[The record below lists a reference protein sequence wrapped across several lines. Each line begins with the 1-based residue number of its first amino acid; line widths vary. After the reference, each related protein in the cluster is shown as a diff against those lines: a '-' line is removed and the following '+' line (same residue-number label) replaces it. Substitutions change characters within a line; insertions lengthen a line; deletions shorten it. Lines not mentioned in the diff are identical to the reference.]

1 MTYINEWITSIVIII
16 LLAVVLEMAL
26 PNTKLKNYVKIT
38 MSLLLLLFL
47 LQPVLNIFYEDP
59 DEWLNEVIQQTTSEE
74 INVEEEINSQKKDI
88 ERFFDA
94 YTSEQV
100 AVQLKDQAN
109 GDLKKEEDLMVT
121 DLSIIQ
127 DNNGEFTQIEVVV
140 VPYQEEERTSTSRT
154 DEVEPVS
161 IMIGET
167 ESKEDAVS
175 YEEQDVI
182 SMLADIWGVPSSVI
196 TLKEEGGWVN

>member
-1 MTYINEWITSIVIII
+1 
-16 LLAVVLEMAL
+16 
-26 PNTKLKNYVKIT
+26 

>member
-59 DEWLNEVIQQTTSEE
+59 DEWLNEVIQQTISEE

>member
-1 MTYINEWITSIVIII
+1 
-16 LLAVVLEMAL
+16 
-26 PNTKLKNYVKIT
+26 

-109 GDLKKEEDLMVT
+109 GDLKKRRRPH
-121 DLSIIQ
+121 
-127 DNNGEFTQIEVVV
+127 GHGPFHH
-140 VPYQEEERTSTSRT
+140 SR
-154 DEVEPVS
+154 
-161 IMIGET
+161 
-167 ESKEDAVS
+167 
-175 YEEQDVI
+175 
-182 SMLADIWGVPSSVI
+182 
-196 TLKEEGGWVN
+196 

>member
-16 LLAVVLEMAL
+16 LLAVVLEMVL
-26 PNTKLKNYVKIT
+26 PNTNLKNYVKIT

-59 DEWLNEVIQQTTSEE
+59 DEWLNEVIQQTTSEG

-109 GDLKKEEDLMVT
+109 EDLKKDEDVMVT

-127 DNNGEFTQIEVVV
+127 DNKGEFTQIEVVV
-140 VPYQEEERTSTSRT
+140 VPYQEEERTSTSQT
-154 DEVEPVS
+154 DEVKPVS
-161 IMIGET
+161 ITIGET
-167 ESKEDAVS
+167 EPKEDAVS
-175 YEEQDVI
+175 YKEEDVI

>member
-16 LLAVVLEMAL
+16 LLAVVLEMVL
-26 PNTKLKNYVKIT
+26 PNTNLKNYVKIT

-59 DEWLNEVIQQTTSEE
+59 DEWLNEVIQQTTSEG

-109 GDLKKEEDLMVT
+109 EDLKKDEDVMVT

-127 DNNGEFTQIEVVV
+127 DNKGEFTQIEVVV
-140 VPYQEEERTSTSRT
+140 VPYQGEERTSTSQT
-154 DEVEPVS
+154 DEVKPVS
-161 IMIGET
+161 ITIGET
-167 ESKEDAVS
+167 EPKEDAVS
-175 YEEQDVI
+175 YKEEDVI

>member
-1 MTYINEWITSIVIII
+1 M
-16 LLAVVLEMAL
+16 
-26 PNTKLKNYVKIT
+26 
-38 MSLLLLLFL
+38 

-109 GDLKKEEDLMVT
+109 GDLKKKKK
-121 DLSIIQ
+121 
-127 DNNGEFTQIEVVV
+127 
-140 VPYQEEERTSTSRT
+140 TSWSRT
-154 DEVEPVS
+154 FPS
-161 IMIGET
+161 FKITT
-167 ESKEDAVS
+167 ENSHR
-175 YEEQDVI
+175 
-182 SMLADIWGVPSSVI
+182 
-196 TLKEEGGWVN
+196 LK

>member
-1 MTYINEWITSIVIII
+1 
-16 LLAVVLEMAL
+16 
-26 PNTKLKNYVKIT
+26 
-38 MSLLLLLFL
+38 
-47 LQPVLNIFYEDP
+47 
-59 DEWLNEVIQQTTSEE
+59 
-74 INVEEEINSQKKDI
+74 
-88 ERFFDA
+88 
-94 YTSEQV
+94 
-100 AVQLKDQAN
+100 
-109 GDLKKEEDLMVT
+109 MVT

>member
-16 LLAVVLEMAL
+16 LLAVVLEMVL
-26 PNTKLKNYVKIT
+26 PNTNLKNYVKIT

-59 DEWLNEVIQQTTSEE
+59 DEWLNEVIQQTTSEG

-109 GDLKKEEDLMVT
+109 EDLKKDEDVMVT

-127 DNNGEFTQIEVVV
+127 DNKGEFTQIEVVV
-140 VPYQEEERTSTSRT
+140 VPYQEEERTSTSQT
-154 DEVEPVS
+154 DEVKPVS
-161 IMIGET
+161 ITIGET
-167 ESKEDAVS
+167 EPKEDAGS
-175 YEEQDVI
+175 YKEEDVI